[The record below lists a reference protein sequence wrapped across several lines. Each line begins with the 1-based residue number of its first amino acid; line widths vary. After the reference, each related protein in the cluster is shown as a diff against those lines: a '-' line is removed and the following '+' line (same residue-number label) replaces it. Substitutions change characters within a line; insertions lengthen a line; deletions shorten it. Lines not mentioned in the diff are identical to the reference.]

1 LRFTDGSLR
10 WDTRRPI
17 AFISAPDSWYFR
29 IVAAAAYTTSM
40 VCHGWLIWMRR
51 LHLKAVAQVRDL
63 IVCHGQLAE
72 GCAVVEGGAQVLKGI
87 VLQDKRIQPFDLLQ
101 TCGSG
106 P

>member
-1 LRFTDGSLR
+1 
-10 WDTRRPI
+10 
-17 AFISAPDSWYFR
+17 
-29 IVAAAAYTTSM
+29 
-40 VCHGWLIWMRR
+40 MRR

-72 GCAVVEGGAQVLKGI
+72 GCAVVKGGAQVLKGI